1 MKSSSIKLK
10 IAYIMVGIGIVIALL
25 IGNGL
30 QNLRSVNEAIE
41 LVHGDLLPSM
51 NAANAMNAAL
61 AQLRSEQASYITT
74 ADKDRR
80 AAAEK
85 EMQSARDAWTS
96 NYDFYLNLIDPEH
109 KQERDEFLAIGD
121 SYKKYVADEAQVI
134 ALADKNDIAGASA
147 LFSGEMSDLYRS
159 AKTLVGSMVTTN
171 RGEAEDSY
179 AESQGIYET
188 ANLLTLALG
197 GLAVCLLAAAAWFI
211 SSRIATP
218 ISALIGTM
226 RQLATGSTNADIP
239 FEHRGDEIGD
249 MARAL
254 GVFKLNAA
262 QKRSVEDQA
271 ARDREAAEADRQMSS
286 AEKEESNRQVEMAIQ
301 ALELGLTKLAGGELA
316 FSIDKPFFGKLDK
329 LRGDFNKSV
338 AGLRNTLAE
347 IGGASGLIHES
358 GQQMT
363 DAVADL
369 SRRTEQQAASLEET
383 AAAVEQINATVKI
396 SSGRAAEVQKV
407 VQHAKRDADSS
418 AGVVQ
423 NAISAMGRIKDASDK
438 ISQIIDVIDGIAFQ
452 TNLLALN
459 AGVEAAR
466 AGDAGKGFAVVAQE
480 VRELAQRSAKAAK
493 EIDEL
498 ISNSAGEVATG
509 SRYVEETGKALT
521 EISRQI
527 VEISG
532 HVELIATSSQEQASS
547 LQEVT
552 ASVNQMDQMT
562 QRNAAMVEE
571 TNAATRQLADKAD
584 NLMELVGRFRLTDD
598 TRGSSMRRA
607 A

>member
-1 MKSSSIKLK
+1 MKSRSIKLK
-10 IAYIMVGIGIVIALL
+10 IASIMVGVGIVIALL
-25 IGNGL
+25 IGNAL
-30 QNLRSVNEAIE
+30 ENLGSVNEAIE

-74 ADKDRR
+74 TDSGRR

-85 EMQSARDAWTS
+85 EMQAARDAWSS

-109 KQERDEFLAIGD
+109 KQERDEFVAIGD
-121 SYKKYVADEAQVI
+121 SYKAYVADEARVI
-134 ALADKNDIAGASA
+134 DFADKNDIAGASA

-159 AKTLVGSMVTTN
+159 AKTSVGAMVTTN

-179 AESQGIYET
+179 LESQGIYAT

-197 GLAVCLLAAAAWFI
+197 GLAICLLAAATWFI
-211 SSRIATP
+211 SARIAVP

-226 RQLATGSTNADIP
+226 RQLATGSADAVVP

-254 GVFKLNAA
+254 GIFKLNAA

-301 ALELGLTKLAGGELA
+301 ALEFGLAKLAGGELA
-316 FSIDKPFFGKLDK
+316 YSIDTPFFGKLDK
-329 LRGDFNKSV
+329 LRGDFNRSV
-338 AGLRNTLAE
+338 AGLRSTLAE

-358 GQQMT
+358 GRQMT

-383 AAAVEQINATVKI
+383 AAAVEQINSTVKI
-396 SSGRAAEVQKV
+396 SSGRAAEVQNV
-407 VQHAKRDADSS
+407 VQHAKKDADNS

-466 AGDAGKGFAVVAQE
+466 AGEAGKGFAVVAQE

-532 HVELIATSSQEQASS
+532 HVELIATSSQEQAAS

-598 TRGSSMRRA
+598 MRGSGMRRA